1 MVFGGISAVFSI
13 LLCLYIEMKTAKS
26 PKSLSRVIADAVIS
40 LNKKEVYCGCTI
52 MTKWLKLEKQ
62 KKRNY
67 FEKLG
72 IVVERIFKIN
82 CKWIFPLIENIV

>member
-1 MVFGGISAVFSI
+1 
-13 LLCLYIEMKTAKS
+13 
-26 PKSLSRVIADAVIS
+26 
-40 LNKKEVYCGCTI
+40 
-52 MTKWLKLEKQ
+52 MTKWLKLEMQ

-82 CKWIFPLIENIV
+82 RKWIFPLIENIV